1 MKVKTFSGS
10 SLPEAIVKAKQ
21 EYGSNI
27 ILLESKEIPANR
39 TKTGSKIVQ
48 VTVSVDPIQAPDK
61 KVQAW
66 TPPDVNAATKRHPK
80 TLPADG
86 TKKNGDKF
94 NQVIQDILAR
104 KPKEINQE
112 KQILQELADLRE
124 QIQQISTKPELED
137 DTSLPD
143 SYNKIQENLID
154 KGVQEKMVNSLI
166 KRAYQLTENGPKA
179 SDSEISSVLTK
190 ELKQLF
196 KSYNFQKISTKK
208 KNKVILMVGAT
219 GVGKTTT
226 AMKLAAHQQVYGK
239 KEVTIVSTDLYG
251 PSEALKAFSKMNG
264 TVVLEKR
271 RVDELEEL
279 LEREANEVTIID
291 TPGQSPFAP
300 NYLKKL
306 EEYVKAVKP
315 TDIFLVLPMN
325 TDLKDLYLSA
335 ALYMLLKPSG
345 ILLTKFD
352 ETAQPGKVFSIL
364 NELNL
369 PVAGYSTGK
378 RIFIDFEMPKV
389 DFVLN
394 KLFDGNRG

>member
-10 SLPEAIVKAKQ
+10 SLPEAISKAKQ
-21 EYGSNI
+21 EYGDNI
-27 ILLESKEIPANR
+27 ILLESKEIPASR
-39 TKTGSKIVQ
+39 TKNGAKVVQ
-48 VTVSVDPIQAPDK
+48 VTVSVDALK
-61 KVQAW
+61 KPEKTVNPW
-66 TPPDVNAATKRHPK
+66 TPPKLKSK
-80 TLPADG
+80 TDDPAKTAKLPAD
-86 TKKNGDKF
+86 KKNGDKF

-112 KQILQELADLRE
+112 KQILNELSELRE
-124 QIQQISTKPELED
+124 QIQQISVKSEPED
-137 DTSLPD
+137 DTVLSDCYTDVL
-143 SYNKIQENLID
+143 NNLID
-154 KGVQEKMVNSLI
+154 KGVQDKLANRLI
-166 KRAYQLTENGPKA
+166 KRAYQLAEAGADATQNEIEKVVSTE
-179 SDSEISSVLTK
+179 LR
-190 ELKQLF
+190 QLF
-196 KSYNFQKISTKK
+196 DGYNFQKISSKK
-208 KNKVILMVGAT
+208 KNKVVLLVGAT

-239 KEVTIVSTDLYG
+239 KEVTIISTDLYG
-251 PSEALKAFSKMNG
+251 PSEALKAFTKMNG
-264 TVVLEKR
+264 TSVLEKK

-279 LEREANEVTIID
+279 LQKESNEVTIID

-306 EEYVKAVKP
+306 EAYVKAVKP

-325 TDLKDLYLSA
+325 TDLKDLYLSS
-335 ALYMLLKPSG
+335 ALYMLLKPSA

-364 NELNL
+364 SELNL
-369 PVAGYSTGK
+369 PVAGYSSGK

-389 DFVLN
+389 EFVLN